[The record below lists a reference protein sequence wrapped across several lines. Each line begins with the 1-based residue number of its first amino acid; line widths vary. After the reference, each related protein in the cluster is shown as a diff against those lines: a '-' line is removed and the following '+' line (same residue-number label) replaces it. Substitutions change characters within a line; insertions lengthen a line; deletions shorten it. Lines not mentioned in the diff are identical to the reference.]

1 MMQLRSSS
9 TIFPMTTPTFSC
21 SWASMVGVQAP
32 NVSSRLSA
40 GPRAT
45 ISSSRPFAHGPDR
58 RTRTASVSTRRSRT
72 YRTLFSVRSTARS
85 PSASIA
91 HHRVTRRFCFTEERF
106 PRLEAEFGVFVKAR
120 KAGRAHRLRLAGVTL
135 GIAGCDSPADKKV
148 WRDELLLSPGD
159 VPRGCAFAPET
170 LVVEND
176 AVVALARAANGAAGE
191 APCSSRAQ
199 ARSRSRYR
207 TRGNARERW
216 DSVRRSVIRARAI
229 TSERKRSPR
238 RRGLWTDVAR
248 SEGKRQTS
256 TTPTTRKTRRREGE
270 ASRAPC

>member
-1 MMQLRSSS
+1 
-9 TIFPMTTPTFSC
+9 MTTPTFSC

-106 PRLEAEFGVFVKAR
+106 PRLERVRDAERHGGTTTR
-120 KAGRAHRLRLAGVTL
+120 RLRLAGVTL
-135 GIAGCDSPADKKV
+135 GIAGCDSPADKKSGAMSSCC
-148 WRDELLLSPGD
+148 L
-159 VPRGCAFAPET
+159 PET
-170 LVVEND
+170 FRETAPLPRRSSWRTTPPSRWR
-176 AVVALARAANGAAGE
+176 ARRTAQPGE

-229 TSERKRSPR
+229 TSERRRRRDGAGSDGRRRRSGRETSDVGLR
-238 RRGLWTDVAR
+238 RRG
-248 SEGKRQTS
+248 
-256 TTPTTRKTRRREGE
+256 RRETG
-270 ASRAPC
+270 R